1 MSVFLRIT
9 GIIFLIIAF
18 FGVFGSN
25 YITHQ
30 TYFAVVAL
38 IGFVNLG
45 FSKLI
50 YIFENKNNY
59 KNTKNKKRGIISFF
73 SGD

>member
-1 MSVFLRIT
+1 MSIFLRIT

-30 TYFAVVAL
+30 TYFAVIAL

-50 YIFENKNNY
+50 YIFENKNN
-59 KNTKNKKRGIISFF
+59 KKKKRGIVGYFL
-73 SGD
+73 GD